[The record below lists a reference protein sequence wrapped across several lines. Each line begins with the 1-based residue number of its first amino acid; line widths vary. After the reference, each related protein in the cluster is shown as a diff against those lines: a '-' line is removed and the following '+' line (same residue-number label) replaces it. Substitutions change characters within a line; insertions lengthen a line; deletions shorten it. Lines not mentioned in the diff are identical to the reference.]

1 MKIKP
6 EPVSI
11 STDVFLLKTEQ
22 IVILRIRDEE
32 YFARH
37 FQSTGVVNPCIN
49 WVLSRANILI
59 TKII

>member
-1 MKIKP
+1 MKIEP

-32 YFARH
+32 YFA
-37 FQSTGVVNPCIN
+37 
-49 WVLSRANILI
+49 
-59 TKII
+59 